1 MNQHEQI
8 QWRASWCNGNTLGFD
23 PSILSSNLSEATKNL
38 IMKKT
43 EKSKTRETIETVV
56 LIIGLVFKIGF
67 LTLFI

>member
-38 IMKKT
+38 IMKK
-43 EKSKTRETIETVV
+43 SKTRETIETVV